1 MLKSLELFGFK
12 SFADRTLFEFSPGV
26 TCVVGPNGSGK
37 SNVVDGIKWIL
48 GDQSA
53 KSLRGKEMTDVIFN
67 GSNSRKPSAFA
78 EASLSFDNA
87 SGRLPVDSA
96 EVKIGR
102 RLYRSG
108 DSEYLLNG
116 NVVRL
121 KDIRDMFMGTGA
133 GTAAYSIIEQGRVDQ
148 ILQANPAT
156 RRLVFEEAAGISKYK
171 SRKIEAERKLERV
184 AQNLLRLTDI
194 VDEVETQLNTT
205 RSQASKAAKYRE
217 LAGELKTLWTGLA
230 ADDFR
235 EHQSH
240 MAGIQA
246 AAAGAQAEVER
257 LAGELSQIEEET
269 QGLEGSL
276 SEHERA
282 VRELEKQAGANRE
295 QIAVEE
301 STIRHQSSR
310 LKELEQEIDRLR
322 RDRLTLTVRSAR
334 IDEELRTTSARLEQF
349 ARAFDEQ
356 RLAMQGREEE
366 LAGLRVLFDEARAR
380 IRETRNRRDELLK
393 KVSEQQRKTAALESQ
408 LSAAAETVAL
418 AETKVRES
426 VDRLALAE
434 RELERQQIATGEIQS
449 SSDASREQIESIRLE
464 RMNLLGDHGQTER
477 RLADLRERRSA
488 AQARLTVLQD
498 LERRQEGLGI
508 GVREILDRA
517 ATVAAPPWSSILGS
531 VGELVDAALDVAP
544 LIEMAL
550 GSRTQLI
557 VVDDAGPLIDYLNR
571 GEAHILGRV
580 GFLELPSARR
590 GAPTA
595 AAAARSRGFRIS
607 AERLPDLSYEAGV
620 IARADTLLTES
631 EAVPGLAARLLADTW
646 IVASLTDAY
655 DLLDGVG
662 AGCRFVT
669 QQGELVE
676 ADGTLYVGTVPS
688 ENAVLSRKSELRQL
702 RNEIIRLDRTVTSE
716 VDRLGW
722 LTSSLTDHD
731 GRLAA
736 ADQDFQLVSAQL
748 AEAVTRLDAQ
758 QQTVARLT
766 EELSGYEGVLTRQE
780 ERRDQV
786 TRALDEQRVLMEEER
801 ANADALTL
809 DVADAE
815 QQTTSIETTLNLL
828 IETAREEQL
837 EFAKHEERLK
847 TLQTDQVRLRQ
858 DQVQRVAQQKEVEQ
872 RLRSLLAGRREAIQ
886 LILRTESSVSLRFGQ
901 GETLSQS
908 VRSAAKQRDAVRMQR
923 QLLSRRGDELH
934 KKRRAAQDRQHAA
947 EMQIREREMH
957 LRSLADKMQ
966 EEYQTTLE
974 ELAASGVSAFRTYL
988 EEHAPEQ
995 AAQMWG
1001 HATADAADEA
1011 VLEEED
1017 GAAVDGS
1024 NEGSVEAE
1032 AAAHELAGEEPETA
1046 ASDEGESAYA
1056 QLVPVVKY
1064 EEIRS
1069 ELEAGVERLRRRI
1082 KALGSINTDAL
1093 NDLDELESRFS
1104 ILSAQLQDLQEA
1116 KSTLEEIIRRINTE
1130 SKRLF
1135 LETFETI
1142 RGHFRELFRKVFGG
1156 GEGDIVLEN
1165 TDDVLECGLDIVARP
1180 PGKELRSLTLLS
1192 GGEKTMTA
1200 VALLFAMFRSKPS
1213 PYCILDE
1220 VDAALDDANVGR
1232 YINVIK
1238 EFAEMTQF
1246 VVITHRKQTMTAAN
1260 VLYGVTMEQAGVSK
1274 RMSVRF
1280 EEVGENGEIKK
1291 ANKAA

>member
-171 SRKIEAERKLERV
+171 SRKVEAERKLERV

-194 VDEVETQLNTT
+194 VDEVETQLNST

-217 LAGELKTLWTGLA
+217 LAVELKTLWTGLA

-246 AAAGAQAEVER
+246 EAAGAQAEVER

-295 QIAVEE
+295 QIAVQE
-301 STIRHQSSR
+301 STIRHQTSR

-322 RDRLTLTVRSAR
+322 QDRLTLTVRSAR

-356 RLAMQGREEE
+356 RHAMQAREEE

-393 KVSEQQRKTAALESQ
+393 RVSEQQRKTAALESQ

-449 SSDASREQIESIRLE
+449 SSDAAREQIESIRLE

-508 GVREILDRA
+508 GVREILERA
-517 ATVAAPPWSSILGS
+517 ATVASPPWSSIVGS
-531 VGELVDAALDVAP
+531 VGELVDAALEVAP

-607 AERLPDLSYEAGV
+607 AERLPDLSHEAGV

-646 IVASLTDAY
+646 IVASLDDAY

-702 RNEIIRLDRTVTSE
+702 RNEIIRLDRTITSE

-748 AEAVTRLDAQ
+748 AEAVTRLDSQ

-786 TRALDEQRVLMEEER
+786 TRALDEQRILMEEER

-809 DVADAE
+809 EVADAE
-815 QQTTSIETTLNLL
+815 QQTASIEATLNLL

-847 TLQTDQVRLRQ
+847 TLQSDQVRLRQ

-957 LRSLADKMQ
+957 LRSLAEKMQ

-974 ELAASGVSAFRTYL
+974 ELAASGVSAFQGYL

-995 AAQMWG
+995 AAQRRG
-1001 HATADAADEA
+1001 EGVATETEEA
-1011 VLEEED
+1011 VLDEALEE
-1017 GAAVDGS
+1017 
-1024 NEGSVEAE
+1024 
-1032 AAAHELAGEEPETA
+1032 ETA
-1046 ASDEGESAYA
+1046 AQGLDEDAVEGEVESNELIAEEEASETEDSAYG
-1056 QLVPVVKY
+1056 QLTPVVQY
-1064 EEIRS
+1064 ADIRP
-1069 ELEAGVERLRRRI
+1069 ELEAAVERLRRRI

-1093 NDLDELESRFS
+1093 NDLDELESRFA

-1116 KSTLEEIIRRINTE
+1116 KSTLEEIIRRINAE

-1232 YINVIK
+1232 YINVIR

-1291 ANKAA
+1291 ASKAA

>member
-295 QIAVEE
+295 QIAVQE

-310 LKELEQEIDRLR
+310 LKELELEIDRLR
-322 RDRLTLTVRSAR
+322 QDRLTLTVRSAR

-356 RLAMQGREEE
+356 RLAMRGREEE
-366 LAGLRVLFDEARAR
+366 LAGLRVLFDQARAR

-393 KVSEQQRKTAALESQ
+393 RVGEQQRKTATLESQ
-408 LSAAAETVAL
+408 LSAAAETVGL

-449 SSDASREQIESIRLE
+449 SSDAAREVIESIRLE

-508 GVREILDRA
+508 GVREILERA
-517 ATVAAPPWSSILGS
+517 ATVASPPWSNILGS

-607 AERLPDLSYEAGV
+607 AERLPDLSHEAGV

-702 RNEIIRLDRTVTSE
+702 RNEIIRLDRTITSE

-748 AEAVTRLDAQ
+748 AEAVTRLDSQ

-780 ERRDQV
+780 ERREQV

-815 QQTTSIETTLNLL
+815 QQTASIEATLNLL

-847 TLQTDQVRLRQ
+847 TLQSDQVRLRQ
-858 DQVQRVAQQKEVEQ
+858 DQIQRVGQQKEVEQ

-957 LRSLADKMQ
+957 LRSLAEKMQ

-974 ELAASGVSAFRTYL
+974 ELAASGVSSFRGYL
-988 EEHAPEQ
+988 EEHAPDQ

-1001 HATADAADEA
+1001 RPADDDAVDEETPAEDTGMEA
-1011 VLEEED
+1011 VDASDED
-1017 GAAVDGS
+1017 A
-1024 NEGSVEAE
+1024 VEAE
-1032 AAAHELAGEEPETA
+1032 AESET
-1046 ASDEGESAYA
+1046 EESAYA
-1056 QLVPVVKY
+1056 ELVPVVKY
-1064 EEIRS
+1064 ADIRP
-1069 ELEAGVERLRRRI
+1069 ELEAAVERLRRRI

>member
-67 GSNSRKPSAFA
+67 GSNSRKASAFA

-194 VDEVETQLNTT
+194 VDEVETQLNST

-217 LAGELKTLWTGLA
+217 LAVELKTLWTGLA

-246 AAAGAQAEVER
+246 DAAGAQAEVER

-295 QIAVEE
+295 QIAVQE
-301 STIRHQSSR
+301 STIRHQTSR

-322 RDRLTLTVRSAR
+322 QDRLTLTVRSAR

-393 KVSEQQRKTAALESQ
+393 RVSEQQRKTAALESQ

-449 SSDASREQIESIRLE
+449 SSDAAREQIESIRLE

-508 GVREILDRA
+508 GVREILERA
-517 ATVAAPPWSSILGS
+517 ATVASPPWSSIVGS

-607 AERLPDLSYEAGV
+607 AERLPDLSHEAGV

-646 IVASLTDAY
+646 IVASLKDAY

-702 RNEIIRLDRTVTSE
+702 RNEIIRLDRTITSE

-736 ADQDFQLVSAQL
+736 ADQEFQLVSAQL
-748 AEAVTRLDAQ
+748 AEAVTRLDSQ

-766 EELSGYEGVLTRQE
+766 EELSSYEGVLSRQE

-809 DVADAE
+809 EVADAE
-815 QQTTSIETTLNLL
+815 QQTASIEATLNLL

-847 TLQTDQVRLRQ
+847 TLQSDQVRLRQ

-872 RLRSLLAGRREAIQ
+872 RLRSLLSGRREAIQ

-957 LRSLADKMQ
+957 LRSLAEKMQ

-974 ELAASGVSAFRTYL
+974 ELAASGVSSFRAYL

-1001 HATADAADEA
+1001 TRESEEAAVEEAADE
-1011 VLEEED
+1011 ETGME
-1017 GAAVDGS
+1017 AVD
-1024 NEGSVEAE
+1024 
-1032 AAAHELAGEEPETA
+1032 
-1046 ASDEGESAYA
+1046 ASDEESVEVEVESNELAAEESEAGESAYA
-1056 QLVPVVKY
+1056 ELVPVVNY
-1064 EEIRS
+1064 ADIRP
-1069 ELEAGVERLRRRI
+1069 ELEAAVERLRRRI

-1232 YINVIK
+1232 YINVIR

-1291 ANKAA
+1291 ASKAA